1 MNRLRGCGIRIS
13 LSDTAALLLLKE
25 KFFLLPLLFM
35 NKKCNFGKTDGI
47 LPNIITFSIISYWI
61 FLYIYDIIHMQN
73 DIIIVKWLIL
83 LIF

>member
-1 MNRLRGCGIRIS
+1 
-13 LSDTAALLLLKE
+13 
-25 KFFLLPLLFM
+25 M
-35 NKKCNFGKTDGI
+35 NKKRNFGKTDGI
-47 LPNIITFSIISYWI
+47 LPNIIIFSIISYWI